1 MDSMLLIYLS
11 IPINYNIPY
20 ILSYI
25 GYDYNKVFG
34 ANCEIV
40 VGYVPIPLG

>member
-1 MDSMLLIYLS
+1 MDL
-11 IPINYNIPY
+11 IPY
-20 ILSYI
+20 A

-40 VGYVPIPLG
+40 VGYVPIPLGRYRYRCRCL